1 MKKNS
6 LDASRL
12 MYGVSYGEHIM
23 NPEGITKELEEL
35 LVGTANAF
43 LVRLWRN
50 APLSEESYLQIARF
64 AVEHNMPFGFLYAT
78 QHAPEGELSH
88 ISPALCQKLKEIG
101 GDLFLG
107 EVYGEA
113 GSEVGAKDKGYFTEN
128 RRPNH
133 APMPPQD
140 TQTMTQAAKDYTDH
154 LEQITAY
161 SKSLGMHTMIVEA
174 TALSR
179 YALASGI
186 DVPILEA
193 CPGNVERLVPFTR
206 GAAIGYGKKLWGSFI
221 AHEWYAGYSHE
232 DALKI
237 KRLDLFYRYL
247 YMSGANII
255 FLESGG
261 TELQSFGQEYGYD
274 SALCQNYRR
283 VMQENFDYMSANQR
297 PATGP
302 LASVAFIMGEGD
314 GFTDFMGGS
323 VWCRFDREEWG
334 KSAPERSWDIL
345 KSVYRSGDWHDSH
358 TYASGGLDLS
368 GAPAYGSYDVLPAE
382 TPLERLRGYDYLIFL
397 GWNTMSDALY
407 EKLTQYVKAGGNLLM
422 SAAHLNEDPGRRGTT
437 FKAVNGGDLTEL
449 FGCRITGAT
458 RCNHG
463 VKFDDESYIAGMQYP
478 GTPNKVCDPVYP
490 EGFADYALTECTTGT
505 VRAQLVDKF
514 TAPDKDGVPVV
525 IENKCG
531 KGTAVLTTHLAYPGD
546 PAVMPIYARL
556 VKAMLTASH
565 ANAAVKVTGSDKVRF
580 SVFADETGAL
590 TMYLLNTG
598 FDTPACV
605 CIHYGDKKQDVMLS
619 ALGFQKIEL

>member
-1 MKKNS
+1 MKRNN
-6 LDASRL
+6 LDTSRL
-12 MYGVSYGEHIM
+12 MFGVSYGDHIM
-23 NPEGITKELEEL
+23 NPEGIVKELESL

-64 AVEHNMPFGFLYAT
+64 ALQHNMPFGFLYAT
-78 QHAPEGELSH
+78 QHAPEGEVSH
-88 ISPALCQKLKEIG
+88 ISPALCERLKQIG
-101 GDLFLG
+101 GELFLG

-140 TQTMTQAAKDYTDH
+140 TRTMTRAAKDYTDH
-154 LEQITAY
+154 LEHLTAY
-161 SKSLGMHTMIVEA
+161 SKSLGMNTMIVEA

-179 YALASGI
+179 YALAAGI

-221 AHEWYAGYSHE
+221 AHEWYAGYNHA
-232 DALKI
+232 DALKM
-237 KRLDLFYRYL
+237 KRLELFYKYL

-255 FLESGG
+255 FLESGS
-261 TELQSFGQEYGYD
+261 TELQSFGEEHGYD
-274 SALCQNYRR
+274 SPLCRNYRR
-283 VMQENFDYMSANQR
+283 VMKENFDYMSASKR
-297 PATGP
+297 PANGP
-302 LASVAFIMGEGD
+302 LTNIAFIMGEGD

-334 KSAPERSWDIL
+334 KAAPERSWDIL

-358 TYASGGLDLS
+358 TYANDGLDLS
-368 GAPAYGSYDVLPAE
+368 GAPGYGSYDVLPAE
-382 TPLERLRGYDYLIFL
+382 TPLEQLCSYDYLIFL
-397 GWNTMSDALY
+397 GWNTMSSALY
-407 EKLTQYVKAGGNLLM
+407 GKLTQYVKNGGNLLM
-422 SAAHLNEDPGRRGTT
+422 SAAHLNEDPSRAQTV
-437 FKAVNGGDLTEL
+437 KLVNNGDLTEL
-449 FGCRITGAT
+449 FGCKITGIY

-463 VKFDDESYIAGMQYP
+463 VKFDNESYISGVQYP

-490 EGFADYALTECTTGT
+490 EGFADYAQVALTTGT
-505 VRAQLVDKF
+505 VRAQLVDRF
-514 TAPDKDGVPVV
+514 SAPAGERLSVV

-531 KGTAVLTTHLAYPGD
+531 KGTAILTTHMAYPGD
-546 PAVMPIYARL
+546 PAVMPIYTRL
-556 VKAMLTASH
+556 VKALLAASH
-565 ANAAVKVTGSDKVRF
+565 ANAKIKVTGSDKVRF
-580 SVFADETGAL
+580 SVYEENGKYTV
-590 TMYLLNTG
+590 YLLNTD

-605 CIHYGDKKQDVMLS
+605 SIYCADNKQDVILP